1 MSDQASHR
9 ERILDA
15 ATIVMRN
22 SGLAHATT
30 KLIAQQA
37 GFSEAM
43 LYRSFSDKQ
52 EIYIAVLKER
62 LGGLDDPDDLV
73 GRRDVDENLVDLTRQ
88 LMQFYVRTFP
98 LSASIFGSPAL
109 VVAWREGMTEK
120 GRGPRSL
127 VKVVER
133 YLDGEIEI
141 GRIDRDT
148 DAFAVAALL
157 CGSAFQHAFFACFDG
172 LAGVPDEQKLAERL
186 VTAALRAA

>member
-1 MSDQASHR
+1 MSPS
-9 ERILDA
+9 
-15 ATIVMRN
+15 
-22 SGLAHATT
+22 
-30 KLIAQQA
+30 
-37 GFSEAM
+37 
-43 LYRSFSDKQ
+43 
-52 EIYIAVLKER
+52 
-62 LGGLDDPDDLV
+62 
-73 GRRDVDENLVDLTRQ
+73 
-88 LMQFYVRTFP
+88 
-98 LSASIFGSPAL
+98 L

-120 GRGPRSL
+120 GRGPRSF

-141 GRIDRDT
+141 GRLDRDT